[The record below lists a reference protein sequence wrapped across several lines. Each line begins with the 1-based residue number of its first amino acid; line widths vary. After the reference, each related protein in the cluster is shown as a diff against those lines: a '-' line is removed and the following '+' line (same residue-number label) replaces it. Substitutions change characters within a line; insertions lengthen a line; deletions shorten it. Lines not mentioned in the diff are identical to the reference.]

1 MQIEKLHLDDVRY
14 NPELSGFEALV
25 RIHEDGAVYSYPCQ
39 VNAPLHADFKII
51 SRRLTQKAKT
61 AHKAPSPILRLRRD
75 LRDLSD
81 APQSSP
87 VIQQLRRLIAA

>member
-1 MQIEKLHLDDVRY
+1 MHIEKLHLDDVRY
-14 NPELSGFEALV
+14 NPEISGFEALV
-25 RIHEDGAVYSYPCQ
+25 RIHDNGAVFSYPCQ
-39 VNAPLHADFKII
+39 VSAPLHADFKLI
-51 SRRLTQKAKT
+51 SRRLAQKAK
-61 AHKAPSPILRLRRD
+61 ASHKAPSPILRLRRD